1 MGEPVQMDLADIEDN
16 TEYRDQKCEKLE
28 DILRKDSRFEGCI
41 VKRIRLQK
49 EAPEL
54 KDPFNIQSEDGKH
67 IAWFYEWEF
76 EILSEPEIF
85 SYIEFQKE
93 KEARV
98 DSYLPLDLL
107 GLVFIFAGAVSII
120 TFFLI
125 SLASQWTIQGATII
139 LLAASILLPV
149 GILVLIIRRRLTGF
163 RKRGTAFAR
172 DDPLFI
178 EALRKLAPL
187 SKSGNKLMDH
197 YAENLKML
205 EDSIKMR
212 N

>member
-1 MGEPVQMDLADIEDN
+1 MDEPVQTDLVDIEDDK
-16 TEYRDQKCEKLE
+16 EYRDQKCEKLE

-54 KDPFNIQSEDGKH
+54 KDPFNIQNENGRH

-76 EILSEPEIF
+76 EVLSEPEIF
-85 SYIEFQKE
+85 PYIEFQKE
-93 KEARV
+93 KEERA

-107 GLVFIFAGAVSII
+107 GIVMIIVGAASFITLLFIALTG
-120 TFFLI
+120 
-125 SLASQWTIQGATII
+125 QWII
-139 LLAASILLPV
+139 LDAIVNIPAASISLLL
-149 GILVLIIRRRLTGF
+149 GILVIIIRRRHAGF
-163 RKRGTAFAR
+163 RKRGVAFAR
-172 DDPLFI
+172 DNPLFI

-187 SKSGNKLMDH
+187 SKPGDKLMEN
-197 YAENLKML
+197 YAENLKIL
-205 EDSIKMR
+205 EDSIKIE